1 MNMNIMDMMDR
12 TQKGFERRLRTFQ
25 IVAMA
30 LLIVLVG
37 RLWQLQVMRG
47 DYFKSRSTANRIAVV
62 PVSAPRGLMV
72 DRNGEVLVTSR
83 MAHTVSAMPQEF
95 QDRQSE
101 VELLSRL
108 LGMTS
113 EEIEARLKVKPRQ
126 VWRSISAC
134 SSLEDALPRISKS
147 PSTEWTCPG

>member
-62 PVSAPRGLMV
+62 PVSAPRSLMV
-72 DRNGEVLVTSR
+72 DR
-83 MAHTVSAMPQEF
+83 MA
-95 QDRQSE
+95 R
-101 VELLSRL
+101 
-108 LGMTS
+108 
-113 EEIEARLKVKPRQ
+113 
-126 VWRSISAC
+126 C
-134 SSLEDALPRISKS
+134 S
-147 PSTEWTCPG
+147 